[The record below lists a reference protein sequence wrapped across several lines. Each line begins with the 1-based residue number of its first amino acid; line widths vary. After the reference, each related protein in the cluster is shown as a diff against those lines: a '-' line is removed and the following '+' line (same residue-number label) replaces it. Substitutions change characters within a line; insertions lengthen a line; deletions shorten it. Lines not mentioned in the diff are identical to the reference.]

1 MRDKVTAVPVL
12 GSLWNV
18 TRFIPAPDLVGAVCV
33 QDSYSEA
40 QRYTKDKPWNY
51 LRKMLVSG
59 KCFIQERS
67 DGNFMVITNRFTAI
81 VSRIDYGVIGVY
93 PTIVKLVRGD
103 ECARRR

>member
-1 MRDKVTAVPVL
+1 MRDKVTKVPVL
-12 GSLWNV
+12 GSLWSV
-18 TRFIPAPDLVGAVCV
+18 TQFIPAPDLVGAVYV
-33 QDSYSEA
+33 QGSYSEA
-40 QRYTKDKPWNY
+40 QRYTKDNPWNY
-51 LRKMLVSG
+51 LRKMLVTG

-81 VSRIDYGVIGVY
+81 VPRIDYGVIGVY